1 NLPLQF
7 TRFFGREAQI
17 AQLME
22 MLSPVTPSPS
32 RLVTL
37 TGPGGTGKTRLAL
50 EVANRLLEPFA
61 GAVWFVPLVDLSDAR
76 LIAGAIV
83 DALRVP
89 RRATDDPLD
98 QAVDALN
105 RQPSL
110 LVLDNLEQFV
120 EE

>member
-32 RLVTL
+32 RLVTI
-37 TGPGGTGKTRLAL
+37 TGSGGTGKTRLAL
-50 EVANRLLEPFA
+50 EVGNRLLEPFS
-61 GAVWFVPLVDLSDAR
+61 GAVWFVPLVDLSDPR

-83 DALRVP
+83 DSLRIP
-89 RRATDDPLD
+89 RSPTVDPLAH
-98 QAVDALN
+98 AVEALN
-105 RQPSL
+105 RQQSL
-110 LVLDNLEQFV
+110 LILYH
-120 EE
+120 